1 MIEHTQEGMD
11 MDAKWIS
18 IKQDF
23 ASAAYHSRLACEL
36 YASPQFDA
44 ASTSEDIQT
53 KAFLMA
59 FLHAMQSAYTSLE
72 NGLLRILIVF
82 EESRPMGGFWQKDLL
97 SRAAKHVGDR
107 PPILDDISHKQADE
121 LRRFR
126 NLVMTGYS
134 DLDLKHAVPAV
145 TAAYHMNQNLVKL
158 LSQFIELVDPESST

>member
-1 MIEHTQEGMD
+1 
-11 MDAKWIS
+11 MDARWIL

-23 ASAAYHSRLACEL
+23 SSAAHHFKLACEL
-36 YASPQFDA
+36 YESPEFDA

-53 KAFLMA
+53 KAYLMA

-82 EESRPMGGFWQKDLL
+82 DEARPTGGFCQKDLL
-97 SRAAKHVGDR
+97 SRARIQAGHR
-107 PPILDDISHKQADE
+107 PPIFDETAHKHADE

-145 TAAYHMNQNLVKL
+145 TAAYHMSQNLVKL